1 MKVQAH
7 RSLESPL
14 EYNQDQIKLNKITDE
29 SRLALTF
36 LTILGIIEI
45 LCSFRLVLE
54 RKTGKVTSQSSKLGL
69 LEKFL
74 VNNFALSDGED
85 NTSMQIEEVQQI

>member
-1 MKVQAH
+1 MKLQVH

-14 EYNQDQIKLNKITDE
+14 EYNQDQIKSNTIIDE
-29 SRLALTF
+29 LRLTLTF
-36 LTILGIIEI
+36 LTILGVIEI

-54 RKTGKVTSQSSKLGL
+54 RKTGKVTSESSKLGL

-74 VNNFALSDGED
+74 VNNFA
-85 NTSMQIEEVQQI
+85 

>member
-1 MKVQAH
+1 MKLQVH

-14 EYNQDQIKLNKITDE
+14 EYNQDQIKSNTIIDE
-29 SRLALTF
+29 SRLTLTF
-36 LTILGIIEI
+36 LTILEVIEI

-54 RKTGKVTSQSSKLGL
+54 RKTGKVTSESSKLGL

-74 VNNFALSDGED
+74 VNNFA
-85 NTSMQIEEVQQI
+85 

>member
-1 MKVQAH
+1 MKLQVH

-14 EYNQDQIKLNKITDE
+14 EYNQDQIKSNTIIDE
-29 SRLALTF
+29 SRLTLTF
-36 LTILGIIEI
+36 LTILGVIEI

-54 RKTGKVTSQSSKLGL
+54 RKTGKVTSESSKLGL

-74 VNNFALSDGED
+74 VNNFA
-85 NTSMQIEEVQQI
+85 